1 MKYRIYPKYRLRD
14 LQRKV
19 QQTFAELNACLAGLS
34 IFLWERYFADPTTDP
49 SMLWAEP
56 VPGELHS
63 QGCLAKTLSYLVQSS
78 EMQCEW
84 LLLSFSAL
92 VSMALHHLISSI
104 SHQRCHR
111 FPYIKCHHPIFYPDH
126 HPGHHDF
133 ENILIY
139 PHRHL
144 T

>member
-19 QQTFAELNACLAGLS
+19 QQTFAELNACLGWTVHLPVGRLLCRPNHRPFHALGWALS
-34 IFLWERYFADPTTDP
+34 RGATQSRLF
-49 SMLWAEP
+49 
-56 VPGELHS
+56 S
-63 QGCLAKTLSYLVQSS
+63 QDTLFLVQSS

-84 LLLSFSAL
+84 LLSSFSAL

-111 FPYIKCHHPIFYPDH
+111 FPYIKCHHPIFNPDH